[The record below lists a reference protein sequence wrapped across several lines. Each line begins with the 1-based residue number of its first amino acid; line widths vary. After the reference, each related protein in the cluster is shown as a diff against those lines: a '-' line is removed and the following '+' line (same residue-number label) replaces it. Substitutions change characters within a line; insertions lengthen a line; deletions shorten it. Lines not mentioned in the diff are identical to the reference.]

1 MNLIERSERGITCV
15 VINRP
20 LPWRVRLH
28 GRSKPHLIKSSIFWV
43 LGGRRPSLFFYFGL
57 LGRAPPLRACFSLS
71 LSLKLSKK
79 SQKAQN
85 LLVLPNAQKTS
96 IHYPIQTSVA
106 RIAAPYA
113 AHQKGSLTQKVNCK
127 FARFN
132 FQLLQPKHC
141 PLNFLF
147 WYTIIIHLTSLIIL
161 SISSAWKHT

>member
-1 MNLIERSERGITCV
+1 MLLYQSFNESDREKRERYNVCCYQSAFAMTGALAWQVKTTLNKI
-15 VINRP
+15 
-20 LPWRVRLH
+20 
-28 GRSKPHLIKSSIFWV
+28 
-43 LGGRRPSLFFYFGL
+43 FYF
-57 LGRAPPLRACFSLS
+57 LGFGGETAQPLFLFWAFGPGSSLACVLFSLS

-147 WYTIIIHLTSLIIL
+147 
-161 SISSAWKHT
+161 

>member
-1 MNLIERSERGITCV
+1 MLLYQSFNESDREKRERYNVCCYQSTFAMTGALAWQVKTTL
-15 VINRP
+15 N
-20 LPWRVRLH
+20 
-28 GRSKPHLIKSSIFWV
+28 KIFYF
-43 LGGRRPSLFFYFGL
+43 LGFGGRRPSLFFYFGL

-71 LSLKLSKK
+71 LSLNLSKK

-106 RIAAPYA
+106 RIAAPYV

-141 PLNFLF
+141 PLNFF
-147 WYTIIIHLTSLIIL
+147 F
-161 SISSAWKHT
+161 